1 MLYKYS
7 RVWLL
12 SSVLIKICSGE
23 ADRLLMDIPA
33 SSKRCIGE
41 QFPDD
46 SLGKWTFKVQGGEGK
61 AENKESKV
69 RVTIK
74 DPNKKLLYSEAL
86 TYESAIFPFTTKT
99 PGLHKACLQ
108 NHHRK
113 SQRVELTVTQGF
125 SVKEYGNLVDE
136 NMGPIVKQLDD
147 SKSMLRE
154 IANEMDLSF
163 MREQEERKAAAET
176 EQRIVKMGYVS
187 MLVLIG
193 LALWQVFYLRSFF
206 RAKKLL

>member
-1 MLYKYS
+1 
-7 RVWLL
+7 
-12 SSVLIKICSGE
+12 
-23 ADRLLMDIPA
+23 MDIPA